1 MAGRGGRV
9 RSGIAVFS
17 GVVLAVLAA
26 HPAGASAPAAGHRG
40 PDMALVIEGGTGR
53 TTALHSGERDFT
65 RLWDLLTPTY
75 MGTVRVPDA
84 WAAGDF
90 PRVRATVMWGL
101 SGVGGWPQTDSAP
114 GGDVAM
120 GRQDQLFLA
129 ADGTPWVRTDP
140 SPDVVDD
147 DIRWH
152 RASRSVYERVVGRG
166 KLLDASAGA
175 PASKRGVE
183 ERARWVLPG
192 LGAGLLLGAGGAFL
206 VRRAAARRDGA
217 GPPREPRQELIDL

>member
-26 HPAGASAPAAGHRG
+26 HPAGALAPAAGHRG

-84 WAAGDF
+84 WTAGDF

-166 KLLDASAGA
+166 QLLDAAAGA

>member
-1 MAGRGGRV
+1 M

-26 HPAGASAPAAGHRG
+26 HPAGALAPAAGHRG

-84 WAAGDF
+84 WTAGDF

-166 KLLDASAGA
+166 QLLDAAAGA

-192 LGAGLLLGAGGAFL
+192 LGAGLLLGVGGAFL

>member
-26 HPAGASAPAAGHRG
+26 HPAGALAPAAGHRG

-84 WAAGDF
+84 WTAGDF

-166 KLLDASAGA
+166 QLLDAAAGA

-192 LGAGLLLGAGGAFL
+192 LGAGLLLGVGGAFL

>member
-1 MAGRGGRV
+1 M

-90 PRVRATVMWGL
+90 PRVRATVVWGL

-114 GGDVAM
+114 GSDVAM

-166 KLLDASAGA
+166 KLLDAAAGA

>member
-1 MAGRGGRV
+1 M

-17 GVVLAVLAA
+17 GVVVAVLAA
-26 HPAGASAPAAGHRG
+26 HPAGAFAPGAGHRG

-84 WAAGDF
+84 WTAGDF
-90 PRVRATVMWGL
+90 PPVRATVMWGL
-101 SGVGGWPQTDSAP
+101 SGVGGWPRTDSAP

-140 SPDVVDD
+140 SPDVLDD

-152 RASRSVYERVVGRG
+152 RASRSVYERVVERG
-166 KLLDASAGA
+166 KLLDAAASAPG
-175 PASKRGVE
+175 SNRGVE

-192 LGAGLLLGAGGAFL
+192 LGAGLLLGAGGTFL
-206 VRRAAARRDGA
+206 VRRAATRRDGA

>member
-1 MAGRGGRV
+1 M

-26 HPAGASAPAAGHRG
+26 HPAGALAPAAGHRG

-84 WAAGDF
+84 WTAGDF

-166 KLLDASAGA
+166 QLLDAAAGA